1 MTLFGAIGQSLKD
14 DPQLKPTLLG
24 IMHRSRVDVTYDVMS
39 NGAIRVMVEA
49 GLDTTNMDLSGVR
62 FWGPDLTNA
71 NLNGCNLTNCCLDCA
86 KLTNCTM
93 WGAQLEGAS
102 MRDCHPTGWFLLLV
116 ILLLSIIDRQSID
129 DWWLC

>member
-1 MTLFGAIGQSLKD
+1 MFLSDMQPSIHQSTQVTLFGAIGQSLKD
-14 DPQLKPTLLG
+14 DPQLKPTLLS

-71 NLNGCNLTNCCLDCA
+71 NLNGCDMRYSYLDWA
-86 KLTNCTM
+86 VLTNCTM
-93 WGAQLEGAS
+93 WGALLEGAS
-102 MRDCHPTGWFLLLV
+102 MRDCQPTGWF
-116 ILLLSIIDRQSID
+116 SF
-129 DWWLC
+129 CY